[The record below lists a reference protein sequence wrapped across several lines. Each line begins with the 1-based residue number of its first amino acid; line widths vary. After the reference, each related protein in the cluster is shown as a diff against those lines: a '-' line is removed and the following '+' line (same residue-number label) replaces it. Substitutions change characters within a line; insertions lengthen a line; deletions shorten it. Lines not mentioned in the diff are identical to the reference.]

1 MEMNNVIINFSAVNM
16 LFDAL
21 FLSQIFP
28 YNHMQ
33 VLNRPKHTGLFNF
46 TSQFHHYKEIM
57 YKPDLKHQ
65 IRGKPVI
72 FDMDMSPGDF
82 VALLCLLKA
91 PIQAIDLRVSI
102 ICANLPF

>member
-1 MEMNNVIINFSAVNM
+1 
-16 LFDAL
+16 
-21 FLSQIFP
+21 
-28 YNHMQ
+28 MQ
-33 VLNRPKHTGLFNF
+33 VLNRPKHSGLFNF

-65 IRGKPVI
+65 VRGKPVI

-91 PIQAIDLRVSI
+91 PIQAIDLRVSF